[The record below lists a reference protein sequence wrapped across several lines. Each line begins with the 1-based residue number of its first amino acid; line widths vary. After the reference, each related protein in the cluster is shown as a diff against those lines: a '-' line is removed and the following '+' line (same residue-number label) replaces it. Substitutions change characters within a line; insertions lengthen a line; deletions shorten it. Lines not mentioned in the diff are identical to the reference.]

1 MPSAAEAPDDTLLK
15 PRCPDDSGTASSI
28 TISLG
33 SENGRLDSGFDE
45 GPWLYEL
52 LPRR

>member
-1 MPSAAEAPDDTLLK
+1 MPSAAEAPDDTRLK
-15 PRCPDDSGTASSI
+15 LRCPDDSGTTSSI
-28 TISLG
+28 MISLG

-45 GPWLYEL
+45 GARLYEL